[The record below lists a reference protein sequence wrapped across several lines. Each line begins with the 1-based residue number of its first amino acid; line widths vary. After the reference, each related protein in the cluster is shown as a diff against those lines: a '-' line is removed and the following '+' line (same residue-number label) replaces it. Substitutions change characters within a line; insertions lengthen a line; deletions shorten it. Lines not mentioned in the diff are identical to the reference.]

1 MMDETQLM
9 ERMPDPLKVIFR
21 KVHTLRLNPVGVY
34 RKYVG
39 KTKAKVIKLSG
50 GVPPIYGEDYK
61 VHWGFTSFKGKI
73 VLDLGADCGSTAYY
87 FLHSGARRVV
97 AVEGNPQLASLLRK
111 YSQRDGRVVPVELF
125 IDDPAEIEGLI
136 RRYSPDLVKVDI
148 EGSEKHLLGV
158 SNIVQVKEWLI
169 EAHSNELH
177 RALSSFLSAQGFRVR
192 SFHYLEKLRVI
203 YASV

>member
-39 KTKAKVIKLSG
+39 KTKVIKLSG

>member
-1 MMDETQLM
+1 MDEAQLT

-39 KTKAKVIKLSG
+39 KTKTKVIKLSG

-192 SFHYLEKLRVI
+192 SFHYLEKLWVI

>member
-1 MMDETQLM
+1 M

>member
-1 MMDETQLM
+1 MDEAQLT
-9 ERMPDPLKVIFR
+9 ERMPDPLKAIFR
-21 KVHTLRLNPVGVY
+21 KVRTLRLNPVGVY
-34 RKYVG
+34 RKYLG
-39 KTKAKVIKLSG
+39 KAKAKVIKLSG

-61 VHWGFTSFKGKI
+61 VHWGFTSFKGKV

-87 FLHSGARRVV
+87 FLRNGARIVV

-111 YSQRDGRVVPVELF
+111 YSQKDGRVVPIELF
-125 IDDPAEIEGLI
+125 IDDPAEIESLI

-148 EGSEKHLLGV
+148 EGSEKHLPGV
-158 SNIVQVKEWLI
+158 SNVAQVKEWLI

-177 RALSSFLSAQGFRVR
+177 RALSSFLSEQGFNVR
-192 SFHYLEKLRVI
+192 SFPYLEKLWVI